1 MSAKRPVNERPVR
14 TALGRDGFARLIPVS
29 RETLERLDAY
39 VALLASWNRRIN
51 LVGASTMGDPWRRH
65 ILDSAQLL
73 PHLRPRARVLV
84 DLGSGAGL
92 PGLVLAILGVPEV
105 HLVESDQR
113 KAAFLREAAR
123 MTGTLAVIHPQR
135 AEKVP
140 RLAADTVT
148 ARAVAPLPDLLDIA
162 EPFMAPHSICLFLK
176 GRGAEEE
183 LTLAAKSWK
192 MRSRLVPS
200 LSDPGG
206 MLLILEALQREPR
219 P

>member
-1 MSAKRPVNERPVR
+1 MSLRRPTNDRPVR
-14 TALGRDGFARLIPVS
+14 TALGPDGFARLFPVS
-29 RETLERLDAY
+29 RETLERLEAY
-39 VALLASWNRRIN
+39 VALLVAWNRRIN
-51 LVGASTMGDPWRRH
+51 LVGASTLGDPWRRH

-73 PHLRPRARVLV
+73 PHLPARTRVLV

-123 MTGTLAVIHPQR
+123 ATGTTAAIHAQR
-135 AEKVP
+135 AETVP
-140 RLAADTVT
+140 RLTADAVT
-148 ARAVAPLPDLLDIA
+148 ARAVASLPSLLDIA
-162 EPFMAPHSICLFLK
+162 APFIGPYGMCLFLK
-176 GRGAEEE
+176 GRAAQEE

-192 MRSRLVPS
+192 MRARLLPS

-206 MLLILEALQREPR
+206 VLVILEAPQREPG